1 MWASD
6 YRVAATPWKR
16 RRHPLDTHTCGHG
29 GNVQEG
35 VSASALPSIP
45 GGTPPQALELLL
57 RFQGM
62 NHHPGPAFVRAV
74 TELACLQN
82 HQLRDSDCVHACE
95 MLALMGHWP
104 GWANLRELIGR
115 WTGFLIVSSPLS
127 PLPPP
132 LAPPSPGT
140 VPDPRH
146 HPGAHRP
153 LQRRALPR
161 APATARALTR
171 LPPPGHPPSDAP
183 HAGPASINAALVS
196 QRHTQTKKPSTSSA
210 SSRARFASRLRS
222 DRDTGGAADPS
233 GSSSRSTETSDDSSD
248 GSSSERASDDSDDGG
263 SKASGG
269 GVSSSGGGGRGGGSK
284 APGRAAAAHGVRIF
298 RDVKVPGRW
307 PVVLSSGME
316 PGGSGKPSWAAQ
328 GILLLQPSDFR
339 ARPLLPPA
347 PLSSHPLPPSTSDYY
362 AHALAHAEAS
372 ASAGSSR
379 QPTAAVVSPAA
390 AAAAARKLR
399 PLGVAD
405 TRDTLAKPS
414 RTPPAA
420 PAPAPAAAAAHSHQ
434 HPWAA
439 AGGGDS
445 SAWDADSEFAEGQQA
460 GGGSGAGVSPQASPR
475 LERWASAARLAAAAA
490 AAAAGGDESAA
501 RAGAVAAVRAM
512 LRALDAKLEATGV
525 DFDPVCAVQVLS
537 SLAALRHY
545 PTPAAWGALQQSLVK
560 QQSSTSTQMW
570 AVLQESAA
578 MLQLPLGSEL
588 ETALLM
594 QL

>member
-1 MWASD
+1 
-6 YRVAATPWKR
+6 
-16 RRHPLDTHTCGHG
+16 
-29 GNVQEG
+29 
-35 VSASALPSIP
+35 
-45 GGTPPQALELLL
+45 
-57 RFQGM
+57 
-62 NHHPGPAFVRAV
+62 
-74 TELACLQN
+74 
-82 HQLRDSDCVHACE
+82 
-95 MLALMGHWP
+95 
-104 GWANLRELIGR
+104 
-115 WTGFLIVSSPLS
+115 
-127 PLPPP
+127 
-132 LAPPSPGT
+132 
-140 VPDPRH
+140 
-146 HPGAHRP
+146 
-153 LQRRALPR
+153 
-161 APATARALTR
+161 
-171 LPPPGHPPSDAP
+171 
-183 HAGPASINAALVS
+183 
-196 QRHTQTKKPSTSSA
+196 
-210 SSRARFASRLRS
+210 
-222 DRDTGGAADPS
+222 
-233 GSSSRSTETSDDSSD
+233 
-248 GSSSERASDDSDDGG
+248 
-263 SKASGG
+263 
-269 GVSSSGGGGRGGGSK
+269 
-284 APGRAAAAHGVRIF
+284 
-298 RDVKVPGRW
+298 
-307 PVVLSSGME
+307 ME

-445 SAWDADSEFAEGQQA
+445 SA
-460 GGGSGAGVSPQASPR
+460 

-525 DFDPVCAVQVLS
+525 DFDPVCAVQAPIRRHARAFRRPLTPPDGRPAPPRAALPQVLS